1 MTPQALLFLILL
13 ANFILPLTGYAGE
26 KPYDYVI
33 KGALVFDGESL
44 RPIRQDIAISGQL
57 IVQLGDIAREEATEV
72 IEADGLVVSPGF
84 IDIHT
89 HSDFN
94 PLIYP
99 KLGNKILQG
108 VTTEVV
114 GNCGMSA
121 APVIGFHKQEIGNV
135 WRREGVQIPS
145 QISWE
150 RYEDYWDTLQLEGLE
165 TNFVGLVGHGN
176 LRSAV
181 MGMDPRPA
189 HAAEIEE
196 MKKILRDALQKGA
209 WGVSFGLV
217 YLPGI
222 SAAPDELVA
231 ICEEAAKN
239 NGICAFHIRSEGK
252 NLIEAIQEV
261 IEIGKKAKA
270 PIHISHLK
278 AAGVNNWPKIK
289 QAFQIIEQARAEGL
303 RVTADAYPY
312 TASFAELGVTLP
324 DPLYQSPHRNPIF
337 KDPLKRNRIV
347 RQLERHY
354 KDHPVS
360 WDKIRI
366 ATVTQSQNFPLRG
379 KSILEIS
386 EASKKT
392 PVEVLVD
399 LLREEEFQVSAFY
412 FSQNESVVEEVLSK
426 PYVAVGSDSIADG
439 SAMPHPRAFGTFPK
453 MLARCQKEGGPA
465 RNPCWGKTIRQ
476 MTGLPAKIM
485 GLEQRGK
492 ITPAFFADLVI
503 FDPASVQDQA
513 DYQNPKN
520 RPKGI
525 QWVFI
530 NGKPVV
536 REGQYKPQDSGLFLM
551 HEK

>member
-1 MTPQALLFLILL
+1 MKKFCLSTLYFLFFASCQLF
-13 ANFILPLTGYAGE
+13 AQE

-33 KGALVFDGESL
+33 KDALVFDGESL

-57 IVQLGDIAREEATEV
+57 VVQLGDIAREEAKEV
-72 IEADGLVVSPGF
+72 IEANGLVASPGF

-94 PLIYP
+94 PLVYP
-99 KLGNKILQG
+99 QLGNKIFQG

-121 APVIGFHKQEIGNV
+121 APVMGPHREEIGSV

-150 RYEDYWDTLQLEGLE
+150 RYEDYWDVLQFEGLE

-181 MGMDPRPA
+181 IGMNPRPA
-189 HAAEIEE
+189 EPAEIEE
-196 MKKILRDALQKGA
+196 MKKILRGALQKGA

-222 SAAPDELVA
+222 RATQEELIA
-231 ICEEAAKN
+231 ICEEAAKSS
-239 NGICAFHIRSEGK
+239 GICVFHIRSEGK
-252 NLIEAIQEV
+252 NLIEAIQEA
-261 IEIGKKAKA
+261 IEIGRRAKA
-270 PIHISHLK
+270 PVHISHLK
-278 AAGVNNWPKIK
+278 ASGANNWPKIK
-289 QAFQIIEQARAEGL
+289 QAFQIIEQARAEGHQ
-303 RVTADAYPY
+303 VTADAYPY
-312 TASFAELGVTLP
+312 TAGFAELGVTLP
-324 DPLYQSPHRNPIF
+324 GRLYQNPYRNRIF

-347 RQLERHY
+347 REVDRHY
-354 KDHPVS
+354 ASHPVS

-366 ATVTQSQNFPLRG
+366 ATVTQRKNFPFQG

-386 EASKKT
+386 EVSKKS
-392 PVEVLVD
+392 PSEVLVD
-399 LLREEEFQVSAFY
+399 LLMEEEFQASAFY
-412 FSQNESVVEEVLSK
+412 FSQNESVVEVVLSK

-453 MLARCQKEGGPA
+453 MLARCQKGDGPT
-465 RNPCWGKTIRQ
+465 RNPCWGQTIRQ
-476 MTGLPAKIM
+476 MTSLPAKIL
-485 GLEQRGK
+485 GLKQRGK
-492 ITPAFFADLVI
+492 IMPAFFADLVI
-503 FDPASVQDQA
+503 FDPTIIQDQA
-513 DYQNPKN
+513 DYQNPKS

-525 QWVFI
+525 EWVFV
-530 NGKPVV
+530 NGTPVL
-536 REGQYKPQDSGLFLM
+536 RGGQYKPQDSGLFLM